1 LWRPATAGTAQ
12 VGPGHKTIA
21 EGTLREIADAL
32 GIPAAQV
39 TAQVAAQVAAVLDA
53 AASEAM
59 PREDL
64 QAIAGMK
71 HREHFRKAYVDP
83 LVTVEWLQRT
93 IPDKPTS
100 RLQKYRAT
108 DKALAWLAEY
118 RQGAD
123 TLSAGTK
130 SDTNRDFSIIIGF

>member
-1 LWRPATAGTAQ
+1 MWPIPECPCAG
-12 VGPGHKTIA
+12 V
-21 EGTLREIADAL
+21 DAL

-53 AASEAM
+53 ASSEAR

-83 LVTVEWLQRT
+83 LVTAEWLQRT

-100 RLQKYRAT
+100 RLQKYRVT
-108 DKALAWLAEY
+108 DKGLAWLAEY
-118 RQGAD
+118 RQG
-123 TLSAGTK
+123 TGTRPAGTK
-130 SDTNRDFSIIIGF
+130 SDTNRTNRTAAPRRRKGGAGR